1 MDFHLGYLRQTPFS
15 DPGPLDG
22 LPGGDIAQLAVLTR
36 NLIIHRGEGERFG
49 YTVPQDRLHQ
59 DAESRYVS
67 ELLRIVRERADRP
80 LTERREPGERFVGT
94 CRDFALL
101 LCSLLR
107 ATGTPARIRCG
118 FAAYFIEGWHD
129 DHWVTEYRLPDGS
142 WRLVDPQLGD
152 GSYDVPFDPLD
163 VPRDRFLVA
172 GDAWRMCRDGRADPG
187 TFGVSWI
194 ESLRGLWYIRGNLL
208 RDLAALNGVEVLPW
222 DEWGVDAPPES
233 DAVLTE
239 EDLALADAVAAAVA
253 AGCEA
258 ELRRLYDDPR
268 LRAPDEVRSY
278 TLDGVRTVQLA
289 GGSNVPSGPRSRLR
303 SSRRRS

>member
-1 MDFHLGYLRQTPFS
+1 MDFYLTQTPFS

-22 LPGGDIAQLAVLTR
+22 LPGGIAELAFLTR

-49 YTVPQDRLHQ
+49 YAVPEDRTHQ
-59 DAESRYVS
+59 DAESRYMT
-67 ELLRIVRERADRP
+67 ELLRIVRERSDRP
-80 LTERREPGERFVGT
+80 LTERRAPGERFVGT

-107 ATGTPARIRCG
+107 ATGTPARVRCG
-118 FAAYFIEGWHD
+118 FETYFLDGWHG

-142 WRLVDPQLGD
+142 WRLVDPQLTD

-172 GDAWRMCRDGRADPG
+172 GDAWRMCREGRADPR

-194 ESLRGLWYIRGNLL
+194 ESLKGLWYVRGNLL

-222 DEWGVDAPPES
+222 DEWGVDALPES
-233 DAVLTE
+233 DAVLSE
-239 EDLALADAVAAAVA
+239 ADLALADAVAAA
-253 AGCEA
+253 GSE
-258 ELRRLYDDPR
+258 EEWRLLYDDRR

-289 GGSNVPSGPRSRLR
+289 GGSSVPSGPRSRLR
-303 SSRRRS
+303 SSSLRS